1 MSLTNPFTLHS
12 YEVSSNF
19 SRHKYPAYISLN
31 RLPLHE
37 QQVLSKG
44 LPELLKNS
52 NDYPVEHLPVPTRSS
67 RPRASTGT
75 HSQGNFAALHSTGGK
90 SKHSRAASEMSVS
103 NTRNL
108 NMGPLVS
115 TPSSM
120 SALASYGEQASS
132 QPQLATSPATETL
145 VAFIE
150 PSPSRIKSSSD
161 SSDDDVLSRSSSP
174 ANRWPISTSVL
185 KMYDVHEEN
194 SLDVDLLNAGAKN
207 LKLTESTESGA
218 SFDELVDRLLSPSLS
233 KSDSK
238 FLSIF
243 LCLYRKF
250 AAPSD
255 LMSAIIHRFEKVN
268 SAPQPQILRITS
280 QLRYLSVLAQWI
292 SDYPGDFAH
301 PLTRRSVT
309 DFIAGLAGIRIFAVA
324 SKEMIAHLD
333 VVVDD
338 DDTEWAC
345 SDISRSRAST
355 IGSLLNSSSVHST
368 TWTRNPDS
376 PTEGNLSDSV
386 LDEPMQRQSTRNS
399 ATTSIASSACRSGSQ
414 STGSFQTLLSTVEN
428 AQRQAQLLTP
438 IPRNP
443 LTKNQW
449 HQFMETP
456 EDDVARELTRIDWI
470 MFSSI
475 RPRDLI
481 RHVSLPVDQKEKC
494 KSLKNVNRMID
505 HFNHVAFW
513 VANLILL
520 RDKPKHRAKALERF
534 MGVAWVRRQSLCPCV
549 MLISLVEASLSE

>member
-1 MSLTNPFTLHS
+1 MN
-12 YEVSSNF
+12 
-19 SRHKYPAYISLN
+19 
-31 RLPLHE
+31 
-37 QQVLSKG
+37 
-44 LPELLKNS
+44 
-52 NDYPVEHLPVPTRSS
+52 
-67 RPRASTGT
+67 
-75 HSQGNFAALHSTGGK
+75 
-90 SKHSRAASEMSVS
+90 VS
-103 NTRNL
+103 NPQNL
-108 NMGPLVS
+108 NMGSSVS

-120 SALASYGEQASS
+120 SNLASYGEQASS
-132 QPQLATSPATETL
+132 QSRRTTSPATE
-145 VAFIE
+145 APIE
-150 PSPSRIKSSSD
+150 PSPSRFRSLSD
-161 SSDDDVLSRSSSP
+161 SSDDEVISRSSSP
-174 ANRWPISTSVL
+174 GNRWPVQPLISSVPTRSLSPEISTTISTSIL
-185 KMYDVHEEN
+185 ETDDEHEVG
-194 SLDVDLLNAGAKN
+194 SLDVDLLKAGGKS

-218 SFDELVDRLLSPSLS
+218 SFDELVDRLLSPSMS
-233 KSDSK
+233 KSESR
-238 FLSIF
+238 FTAIF

-255 LMSAIIHRFEKVN
+255 LMSAIIHRFEKLN
-268 SAPQPQILRITS
+268 STHHPQILRITS
-280 QLRYLSVLAQWI
+280 QLRYLSVMAQWI

-309 DFIAGLAGIRIFAVA
+309 SFIAGLAEIRTFALA
-324 SKEMIAHLD
+324 SKEMNAHLD

-345 SDISRSRAST
+345 SDTNRSRAST
-355 IGSLLNSSSVHST
+355 VGSFLSTPSIHST

-386 LDEPMQRQSTRNS
+386 VDEPMQRQSTRDS

-414 STGSFQTLLSTVEN
+414 STGSFQTLLSSMES

-443 LTKNQW
+443 LTKIQW

-475 RPRDLI
+475 RPRDLV
-481 RHVSLPVDQKEKC
+481 RHVSLPVDQKERC

-534 MGVAWVRRQSLCPCV
+534 MGIAWVR
-549 MLISLVEASLSE
+549 

>member
-1 MSLTNPFTLHS
+1 
-12 YEVSSNF
+12 
-19 SRHKYPAYISLN
+19 
-31 RLPLHE
+31 
-37 QQVLSKG
+37 
-44 LPELLKNS
+44 
-52 NDYPVEHLPVPTRSS
+52 
-67 RPRASTGT
+67 
-75 HSQGNFAALHSTGGK
+75 
-90 SKHSRAASEMSVS
+90 MSVS
-103 NTRNL
+103 NARNI

-120 SALASYGEQASS
+120 STLASYGEQASS

-150 PSPSRIKSSSD
+150 PSPSRIRSSSG

-174 ANRWPISTSVL
+174 ATRWPISTSVL
-185 KMYDVHEEN
+185 EMYDDHEEN
-194 SLDVDLLNAGAKN
+194 TLDVDLLNAGGKN

-233 KSDSK
+233 KSHSK

-255 LMSAIIHRFEKVN
+255 LMSAIIHRFEKIN
-268 SAPQPQILRITS
+268 STPQPQILRITC

-292 SDYPGDFAH
+292 SGYPGDFAH

-309 DFIAGLAGIRIFAVA
+309 NFIAGLAGIRIFAVA
-324 SKEMIAHLD
+324 SKEMIAHLE

-345 SDISRSRAST
+345 SDTSRSRAST
-355 IGSLLNSSSVHST
+355 IGSLLSSSSVHST

-386 LDEPMQRQSTRNS
+386 LDEPMQRQSTRDS

-443 LTKNQW
+443 LTKTQW

-534 MGVAWVRRQSLCPCV
+534 MGVAWVR
-549 MLISLVEASLSE
+549 

>member
-1 MSLTNPFTLHS
+1 M
-12 YEVSSNF
+12 
-19 SRHKYPAYISLN
+19 
-31 RLPLHE
+31 
-37 QQVLSKG
+37 
-44 LPELLKNS
+44 
-52 NDYPVEHLPVPTRSS
+52 
-67 RPRASTGT
+67 ASHGD
-75 HSQGNFAALHSTGGK
+75 
-90 SKHSRAASEMSVS
+90 
-103 NTRNL
+103 
-108 NMGPLVS
+108 
-115 TPSSM
+115 
-120 SALASYGEQASS
+120 QASS
-132 QPQLATSPATETL
+132 QSRLATSSATG
-145 VAFIE
+145 APIE
-150 PSPSRIKSSSD
+150 PSLSKIRGSFD

-174 ANRWPISTSVL
+174 GPVPSLVSTVTTGLSSAEISATNPTSIL
-185 KMYDVHEEN
+185 EMFDDHDQDA
-194 SLDVDLLNAGAKN
+194 LDVDLLNAGGKS
-207 LKLTESTESGA
+207 LKLTESTECGS
-218 SFDELVDRLLSPSLS
+218 SFDELVDRLLYPSMS

-238 FLSIF
+238 FTAIF

-255 LMSAIIHRFEKVN
+255 LMSAIIHRFEMLN
-268 SAPQPQILRITS
+268 STHHPHIIRITS
-280 QLRYLSVLAQWI
+280 QLRYLNVLAQWI

-309 DFIAGLAGIRIFAVA
+309 GFIAGLAGIRIFAVA
-324 SKEMIAHLD
+324 SKEMNAHLD

-345 SDISRSRAST
+345 SDTNRSRAST
-355 IGSLLNSSSVHST
+355 VGSFLSTPSMHST

-386 LDEPMQRQSTRNS
+386 LDEPMQRQSTRDS
-399 ATTSIASSACRSGSQ
+399 ATTSIASSTCRSGSQ
-414 STGSFQTLLSTVEN
+414 STGSFQTLLSSVEC

-443 LTKNQW
+443 LTKTQW
-449 HQFMETP
+449 HQFLETP
-456 EDDVARELTRIDWI
+456 EEDVARELTRIDWI

-534 MGVAWVRRQSLCPCV
+534 MGVAWVRLYSLHPCQC
-549 MLISLVEASLSE
+549 

>member
-1 MSLTNPFTLHS
+1 MCI
-12 YEVSSNF
+12 Y
-19 SRHKYPAYISLN
+19 HKTAVAQRQILLEGIP
-31 RLPLHE
+31 
-37 QQVLSKG
+37 K
-44 LPELLKNS
+44 LLKIS
-52 NDYPVEHLPVPTRSS
+52 TDLPIEQSQTLTRSS
-67 RPRASTGT
+67 RPRAVTSTQF
-75 HSQGNFAALHSTGGK
+75 SGNPKDLHTTSAK
-90 SKHSRAASEMSVS
+90 SKHGRAISEMSVS
-103 NTRNL
+103 NPRDL
-108 NMGPLVS
+108 NMGPSGS

-120 SALASYGEQASS
+120 SNLASYGEQSFSQSRLAAS
-132 QPQLATSPATETL
+132 LATEAP
-145 VAFIE
+145 IK
-150 PSPSRIKSSSD
+150 PSPSGIRRSSD
-161 SSDDDVLSRSSSP
+161 SSDDEVLSRSPSPSNRWAVKPPISSVPTLSSP
-174 ANRWPISTSVL
+174 EISTTISTSIL
-185 KMYDVHEEN
+185 EMCDDHEEH
-194 SLDVDLLNAGAKN
+194 SLDVNFLKAGDKN
-207 LKLTESTESGA
+207 LKQTESTESGA
-218 SFDELVDRLLSPSLS
+218 SFDELVDRLLSPSMS

-238 FLSIF
+238 FTAIF

-255 LMSAIIHRFEKVN
+255 LISAIIHRFEKLN
-268 SAPQPQILRITS
+268 STHHPQILRITS

-309 DFIAGLAGIRIFAVA
+309 NFIAALAGIRIFAVA
-324 SKEMIAHLD
+324 SKEMNAHLD

-345 SDISRSRAST
+345 SDTNRSRAST
-355 IGSLLNSSSVHST
+355 VGSFLSTPSIHST
-368 TWTRNPDS
+368 PWTHNPDL

-386 LDEPMQRQSTRNS
+386 VDEPMQRQSTRDS

-414 STGSFQTLLSTVEN
+414 STGSFQTLLSSVES

-443 LTKNQW
+443 LTKTQW
-449 HQFMETP
+449 HQFMETSD
-456 EDDVARELTRIDWI
+456 EDVARELTRIDWI

-534 MGVAWVRRQSLCPCV
+534 MGVAWVR
-549 MLISLVEASLSE
+549 